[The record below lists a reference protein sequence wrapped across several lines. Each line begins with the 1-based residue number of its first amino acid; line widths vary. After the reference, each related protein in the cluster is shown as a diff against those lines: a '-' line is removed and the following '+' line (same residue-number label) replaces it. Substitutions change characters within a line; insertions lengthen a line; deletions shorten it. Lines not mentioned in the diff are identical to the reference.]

1 MEKNTEALNAY
12 IEIQEKAK
20 RRIKMFETYLE
31 NHQNAFAPEEINWG
45 HVGDIGKAIAG
56 LNDILGIEEIE
67 KEV

>member
-1 MEKNTEALNAY
+1 MAKNTAALNAH

-45 HVGDIGKAIAG
+45 HVGDIAGKIDG
-56 LNDILGIEEIE
+56 MNDILGIEEE
-67 KEV
+67 E

>member
-1 MEKNTEALNAY
+1 MEKNTKALNAY

-45 HVGDIGKAIAG
+45 HVGNIARAIVG
-56 LNDILGIEEIE
+56 LNDILGIEEE
-67 KEV
+67 EGW